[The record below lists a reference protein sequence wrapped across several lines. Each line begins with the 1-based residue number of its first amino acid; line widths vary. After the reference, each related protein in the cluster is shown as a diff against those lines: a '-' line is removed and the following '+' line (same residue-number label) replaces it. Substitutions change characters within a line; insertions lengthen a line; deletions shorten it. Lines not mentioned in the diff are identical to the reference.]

1 MMLSMPQ
8 KTHRCLHWAAVLLL
22 FFLSGATALVYE
34 VLWMKELGLLF
45 GNTSYA
51 AATTLAAF
59 FLGMATGG
67 WFWGQRA
74 GRLKNPLSTY
84 GLLELAVA
92 VSVAG
97 YFLML
102 DGYHQL
108 YPALFER
115 FGTDR
120 WAFVAVKFGLAM
132 LVLAPPAFFVGGTLP
147 VISQYLV
154 RERSSVGRNV
164 ALIYAVNT
172 FGAALGAL
180 LAGFCLPLWLGFDQT
195 YRMAMALS
203 AAIGVTA
210 ILLAR
215 KQSVPPLMLAPARE
229 RSSDDTSVESALP
242 LPLLRGLALLS
253 GLVTL
258 ALQVLWTRM
267 FAQVLQNSV
276 YTFAVILVMFLLCLA
291 FGATLAN
298 RLMRI
303 RSQPVTTLFS
313 LLTAGA
319 LLVSFSP
326 FVFDLWTDGLHYI
339 GGQSGW
345 SSYIL
350 NVFATALVVMGPPLL
365 VLGTIF
371 PYLLKLAEPNVDS
384 VGRMVGQLSALNT
397 VGAIVGSL
405 TAGFLILD
413 WLGLWSGIRLMGILY
428 LLAALYVTVC
438 VRSNSPKRLAIPMVG
453 IVLLV
458 SLLDT
463 TRLPLVRVDPVNEE
477 EALLE
482 VWEGSA
488 ATVAVVRR
496 RDALKIK
503 VNNYYTLGGS
513 GSRELEA
520 LQGYLPVI
528 LHPRPRTVYMLGLG
542 TGITAGAALHLPI
555 ERLVVTELIPEVLA
569 ASDKYF
575 GPYNN
580 NLFYDRR
587 TEVIPEDGRNYLA
600 GAREQFDVIVADLF
614 VPWKA
619 GTGSLYTVEHYRTV
633 YDHLGNDGLFMQWL
647 PAYQIS
653 QAEFAMI
660 ARSMLAVFP
669 QVTLWRGDFS
679 TRKPIIGLLGQTRRS
694 PLSPDV
700 LMFSMEAASEKEQR
714 VPMLAHYIGNLDRL
728 RDRFDAYPL
737 NRDDRPVIEYWAPI
751 TQRQQKTNQSAWLTG
766 ERLIDLMAEIQAA
779 VPPADDPF
787 LQLLPARLQRLPEA
801 GMLLHRSQ
809 VLKRQGRLTAA
820 QEAYARY
827 EAVLDA
833 EADSRGRDKE

>member
-1 MMLSMPQ
+1 MMPPKAHLW
-8 KTHRCLHWAAVLLL
+8 LHWAAVLLL
-22 FFLSGATALVYE
+22 FFLSGATALIYE

-74 GRLKNPLSTY
+74 GRLKNPLLTY

-108 YPALFER
+108 YPLLFER
-115 FGTDR
+115 FGADR

-132 LVLAPPAFFVGGTLP
+132 LVLAPPAFFLGGTLP
-147 VISQYLV
+147 VISHYLV
-154 RERSSVGRNV
+154 RDRSGVGRSV
-164 ALIYAVNT
+164 SLLYAVNT

-180 LAGFCLPLWLGFDQT
+180 LAGFYLPLWLGFDQT

-215 KQSVPPLMLAPARE
+215 RQSAAPLALDPARN
-229 RSSDDTSVESALP
+229 RSAEETPAESVLP

-253 GLVTL
+253 GVVTL

-276 YTFAVILVMFLLCLA
+276 YTFAVILVIFLLCLA
-291 FGATLAN
+291 FGAALAN

-303 RSQPVTTLFS
+303 RSHPVTTLFA

-319 LLVSFSP
+319 LLVSVSP

-345 SSYIL
+345 NSYML
-350 NVFATALVVMGPPLL
+350 SVFATALVVMGPPLL

-413 WLGLWSGIRLMGILY
+413 WLGLWSGIRLMGIIY

-438 VRSNSPKRLAIPMVG
+438 VRSDNPKRLAIPMVG

-513 GSRELEA
+513 GSRDLEA
-520 LQGYLPVI
+520 LQGYLPII
-528 LHPRPRTVYMLGLG
+528 LHPRPRSVYMLGLG

-555 ERLVVTELIPEVLA
+555 ERLVVTELLPEVLE

-575 GPYNN
+575 GRYNN

-600 GAREQFDVIVADLF
+600 GAREQFDVVVADLF

-619 GTGSLYTVEHYRTV
+619 GTGSLYSVEHYRTV
-633 YDHLGNDGLFMQWL
+633 YNHLRDGGLFMQWL

-653 QAEFAMI
+653 KSEFAMI
-660 ARSMLAVFP
+660 ARSMLEVFP

-679 TRKPIIGLLGQTRRS
+679 TRKPIIGLLGQARRA
-694 PLSPDV
+694 PLPPDA
-700 LMFSMEAASEKEQR
+700 LMFSVEAASEKDQR
-714 VPMLAHYIGNLDRL
+714 VPMLAHYVGNLDRL
-728 RDRFDAYPL
+728 RDRFAAYPL
-737 NRDDRPVIEYWAPI
+737 NRDDLPVVEYGAPI
-751 TQRQQKTNQSAWLTG
+751 TQRQQKTKQTAWLTG
-766 ERLIDLMAEIQAA
+766 ERLIDLMADLQSGA
-779 VPPADDPF
+779 PPADDPF
-787 LQLLPARLQRLPEA
+787 LQQLPARLRQLPEA
-801 GMLLHRSQ
+801 GLLLHRSQ
-809 VLKRQGRLTAA
+809 VLKKQGRLTAA
-820 QEAYARY
+820 KEAYARY

-833 EADSRGRDKE
+833 VAAARPGGE

>member
-1 MMLSMPQ
+1 MPP
-8 KTHRCLHWAAVLLL
+8 KPHPRLHWAVILLL
-22 FFLSGATALVYE
+22 FFLSGATALIYE

-74 GRLKNPLSTY
+74 GRLNNPLLTY

-102 DGYHQL
+102 DGYTHL
-108 YPALFER
+108 YPLLFER
-115 FGTDR
+115 FGADR
-120 WAFVAVKFGLAM
+120 WAFVSVKFGLAM
-132 LVLAPPAFFVGGTLP
+132 LVLAPPTFFLGGTLP
-147 VISQYLV
+147 VISHYLV
-154 RERSSVGRNV
+154 RDRSGVGRSV
-164 ALIYAVNT
+164 SLLYAVNT

-180 LAGFCLPLWLGFDQT
+180 LAGFYLPLWLGFDQT

-203 AAIGVTA
+203 AAVGLAA

-215 KQSVPPLMLAPARE
+215 RQSAAPLVLDPARN
-229 RSSDDTSVESALP
+229 RSADKTPAESVLP

-291 FGATLAN
+291 FGAALAN
-298 RLMRI
+298 RLMRV
-303 RSQPVTTLFS
+303 RSRPVTTLS
-313 LLTAGA
+313 ALLTAGA
-319 LLVSFSP
+319 LLVSASP

-345 SSYIL
+345 NSYIL
-350 NVFATALVVMGPPLL
+350 SVFATALVVMGPPLM

-405 TAGFLILD
+405 AAGFLLLD
-413 WLGLWSGIRLMGILY
+413 WLGLWSSIRLMGIIY
-428 LLAALYVTVC
+428 LLAALYVSVC
-438 VRSNSPKRLAIPMVG
+438 VRSDSPKRLALPMVG
-453 IVLLV
+453 ILLLV

-463 TRLPLVRVDPVNEE
+463 TRLPLVRIDPVNEE

-513 GSRELEA
+513 GSRDLEA

-528 LHPRPRTVYMLGLG
+528 LHPHPRSVYMLGLG
-542 TGITAGAALHLPI
+542 TGITAGAALQLPI
-555 ERLVVTELIPEVLA
+555 ERLVVTELVPEVLE

-575 GPYNN
+575 GRYNN
-580 NLFYDRR
+580 NLFYERR

-600 GAREQFDVIVADLF
+600 GSREQFDVIVADLF

-619 GTGSLYTVEHYRTV
+619 GTGSLYTMEHYRTV
-633 YDHLGNDGLFMQWL
+633 FNHLKDGGLFMQWL

-653 QAEFAMI
+653 ASEFAMI
-660 ARSMLAVFP
+660 ARTMLEVFP

-679 TRKPIIGLLGQTRRS
+679 ARKPIIGLLGQTRRA
-694 PLSPDV
+694 PLPADA
-700 LMFSMEAASEKEQR
+700 LMFSVEASAEKDQR
-714 VPMLAHYIGNLDRL
+714 APILAHYVGNPDSL
-728 RDRFDAYPL
+728 RERFADYPL
-737 NRDDRPVIEYWAPI
+737 NRDDRPVIEYRAPI
-751 TQRQQKTNQSAWLTG
+751 TQRLQKTKKIDWLIG
-766 ERLIDLMAEIQAA
+766 ETLIELMADLQNAA
-779 VPPADDPF
+779 PPADDPF
-787 LQLLPARLQRLPEA
+787 LQQLPDRLRQLPAA

-809 VLKRQGRLTAA
+809 VLKQQGRLTAA
-820 QEAYARY
+820 KQAYARY
-827 EAVLDA
+827 QAVLDA
-833 EADSRGRDKE
+833 AVKTPPGGE